1 MNWTL
6 LRGHLSYKTTFSLS
20 HMWPLNTGLTLHIK
34 TYPQYLEIGV
44 AFINNLN
51 NTQLTKKNRHVISK
65 NCHVKE
71 KNINVKQ

>member
-1 MNWTL
+1 LNKISLVFVT
-6 LRGHLSYKTTFSLS
+6 STYKT
-20 HMWPLNTGLTLHIK
+20 IDRQE
-34 TYPQYLEIGV
+34 YRYLEIGV